1 MYAKRAIATYIHEL
15 ARNLAPRMIR
25 ANAIHPTNVD
35 TDMLQSEPMY
45 KSFRPDL
52 EHPTKEDAAVAFR
65 TLQAMPVAWVDPA
78 DISQLMVFLAS
89 DESRYVTGQFFA
101 CDAGGHLKFPA
112 AS

>member
-1 MYAKRAIATYIHEL
+1 
-15 ARNLAPRMIR
+15 
-25 ANAIHPTNVD
+25 
-35 TDMLQSEPMY
+35 
-45 KSFRPDL
+45 
-52 EHPTKEDAAVAFR
+52 
-65 TLQAMPVAWVDPA
+65 MPVAWVDPA